1 MPGIGMRTA
10 TIAVIERQPS
20 LESHGGEGEVV
31 STISGVIVKQV
42 QEVRETK

>member
-10 TIAVIERQPS
+10 TIAIIEQQPS
-20 LESHGGEGEVV
+20 ATEGGNSDEVV

-42 QEVRETK
+42 PPIR